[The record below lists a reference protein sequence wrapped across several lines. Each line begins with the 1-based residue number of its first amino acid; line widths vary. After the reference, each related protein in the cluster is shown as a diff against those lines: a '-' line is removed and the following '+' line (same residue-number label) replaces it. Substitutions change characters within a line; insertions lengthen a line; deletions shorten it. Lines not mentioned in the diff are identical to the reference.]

1 MSFILDALRKSESE
15 RQLESAPNMMRVPL
29 SVPTAQLPT
38 WAMIV
43 MVMLTVALLGVAGI
57 WWNSAQRVA
66 PTLPDA
72 APAAGARDVSPREA
86 PVPAPAAD
94 AAPQTV
100 PESPIEPPAEAET
113 APRAVPTSAPSV
125 PAEEPAAAA
134 RPPAELAD
142 AGSASSFVELP
153 SVAQVVAEG
162 VPVPKL
168 DLQLLVNSDERANRF
183 VLINGS
189 RYTEGDRL
197 VEGPELIAIIAE
209 GAVLEQ
215 RGRRFLLTPN

>member
-94 AAPQTV
+94 AAPQTA

-142 AGSASSFVELP
+142 AGAASSFVELP